1 MRQNAEVYN
10 KKKFFRKGVC
20 YGLIGN
26 VGMLIDE
33 LERYRRS
40 FFYDDFQ
47 TEFLTVELDEE
58 EYLIDGICTRKTN
71 SDPSMRHM
79 CIKLKRPTTSG
90 GGIIR

>member
-1 MRQNAEVYN
+1 M
-10 KKKFFRKGVC
+10 
-20 YGLIGN
+20 IGN

-47 TEFLTVELDEE
+47 TEFLTVELDGE
-58 EYLIDGICTRKTN
+58 EYLIDGRCTRKTN

-79 CIKLKRPTTSG
+79 CIKLRRPTTCG

>member
-1 MRQNAEVYN
+1 MY
-10 KKKFFRKGVC
+10 
-20 YGLIGN
+20 YDLICN

-47 TEFLTVELDEE
+47 TELLTVELDGE

-79 CIKLKRPTTSG
+79 CITLKRPTTCG